1 MWDIKR
7 DSHIKG
13 TPSRMRGRGES
24 ICKAIF
30 YVTEN
35 DVDNGHIFGH
45 TPNEK
50 PADKAG
56 MQISCLLHAL
66 PLAAS
71 ISSYRFRTTYLNDC
85 SIYGEVPL
93 RYRSELIAHSTTISR
108 CNRSAVNPF
117 CQFSSRFCNHENYSI
132 TQVLIPEC

>member
-1 MWDIKR
+1 MYITHFDSELHSHCRGQGFDSPMLYTTEALKQKR
-7 DSHIKG
+7 F
-13 TPSRMRGRGES
+13 
-24 ICKAIF
+24 KAF
-30 YVTEN
+30 LCHTEN

-45 TPNEK
+45 MPNEK

-85 SIYGEVPL
+85 SIYGEVPPQ
-93 RYRSELIAHSTTISR
+93 I
-108 CNRSAVNPF
+108 
-117 CQFSSRFCNHENYSI
+117 
-132 TQVLIPEC
+132 